1 MRRPPLLRSG
11 RWPALTIAALA
22 TALISPTGPFAS
34 SAEAQDL
41 VWARYGDIDSL
52 DPHRATS
59 TLSMQVWDQIYDTL
73 LAFDMEGQPQP
84 NMASGWEQSEDGLS
98 YTFTLNEGIVCHDGS
113 PFTAEDVK
121 FTIDRAF
128 DPDSASLTQTAWGP
142 IETVEVT
149 DDLTFRVDLASRF
162 GAFLPFLADSFS
174 SMICD
179 TVDPATF
186 GSTTAIGTGPFKL
199 VEWVKGDTVTLEK
212 NPDYVN
218 FGRPLENPG
227 PPHVDRLLVRTVP
240 EPQTRLAAL
249 TTGEVHIAEPPFD
262 DIPAIREAGELEIV
276 VAENTGQNV
285 FWEFTISRPP
295 FDDIRARQAVAYAT
309 DPEMAIDI
317 IYGGLSQRE
326 WCPIARG
333 VFGNDQEFCQQF
345 GYEYNPEKA
354 TELLAELGYGPDNPL
369 ETTMY
374 VWTGGNRHKLAEIF
388 QAQLAQ
394 VGINAAIEIMDIGT
408 MNARVREQNE
418 SPDDPSPG
426 TFDMMTWSWYDP
438 DILYALWHSPGAYS
452 GYSTPELD
460 EMLELTRTTIDP
472 EGRLQAVHNVIQYL
486 MENAVHVGLYTP
498 GWEWVFAV
506 RPEVEGFVIGPFLH
520 PQFADVQIKG

>member
-1 MRRPPLLRSG
+1 MRRPDR
-11 RWPALTIAALA
+11 RAALSAAAIA
-22 TALISPTGPFAS
+22 TAMLAPPVAS
-34 SAEAQDL
+34 AQAQDL
-41 VWARYGDIDSL
+41 IWARYGDIDSL

-73 LAFDMEGQPQP
+73 LAFDMDGTPRP
-84 NMASGWEQSEDGLS
+84 NMAASYEESEDGLS
-98 YTFTLNEGIVCHDGS
+98 YTFTLNDGILCHDGS
-113 PFTAEDVK
+113 PFTSEDVK

-128 DPDSASLTQTAWGP
+128 DPDNASLTQTAWGP
-142 IETVEVT
+142 IETVEVI
-149 DDLTFRVDLASRF
+149 DDLTFRVDLESRF
-162 GAFLPFLADSFS
+162 GAFIPFLADSFS
-174 SMICD
+174 SMVCD
-179 TVDPATF
+179 TVDPETF
-186 GSTTAIGTGPFKL
+186 GSETAIGTGPFKL
-199 VEWVKGDTVTLEK
+199 VEWVKGDTITLET

-218 FGRPLENPG
+218 WGRPLENDG
-227 PPHVDRLLVRTVP
+227 PPHVDRLLIRTVP
-240 EPQTRLAAL
+240 EAQTRLAAL
-249 TTGEVHIAEPPFD
+249 RTGEVHIAE
-262 DIPAIREAGELEIV
+262 
-276 VAENTGQNV
+276 
-285 FWEFTISRPP
+285 PP

-333 VFGNDQEFCQQF
+333 VFGNDQEFCRQF
-345 GYEYNPEKA
+345 GYEYDPDRA
-354 TELLAELGYGPDNPL
+354 MELLAELGYGPDNPL
-369 ETTMY
+369 QTTMY

-394 VGINAAIEIMDIGT
+394 VGIDVAIEIMDIGT

-452 GYSTPELD
+452 GYNSPELD

-472 EGRLQAVHNVIQYL
+472 EGRREAVHDVIQYL
-486 MENAVHVGLYTP
+486 MENAIHVGLYTP
-498 GWEWVFAV
+498 GWEWIFAL
-506 RPEVEGFVIGPFLH
+506 RPEVEGFKVGAFLH
-520 PQFADVQIKG
+520 PMFQDVRLTE

>member
-1 MRRPPLLRSG
+1 MSSPNSSAHPVVASVLL
-11 RWPALTIAALA
+11 LTALA
-22 TALISPTGPFAS
+22 LLALSARAS
-34 SAEAQDL
+34 EL

-73 LAFDMEGQPQP
+73 LAFDDQGQPQP
-84 NMASGWEQSEDGLS
+84 NLAKAWTVSDDGTR
-98 YTFTLNEGIVCHDGS
+98 YTFQLQEGLVCHDGS
-113 PFTAEDVK
+113 AFDADDVK

-128 DPDSASLTQTAWGP
+128 GDEPSLTRTSWGP
-142 IETVEVT
+142 IESVEVI
-149 DDLTFRVDLASRF
+149 DPLTFQVDLASRF

-174 SMICD
+174 SMICNSN
-179 TVDPATF
+179 THPEF
-186 GSTTAIGTGPFKL
+186 GASTAIGTGPFKL
-199 VEWVKGDTVTLEK
+199 VEWVKGDVVVLEK
-212 NPDYVN
+212 NPDYRN
-218 FGRPLENPG
+218 FGKPVANPG
-227 PPHVDRLLVRTVP
+227 PPHLDRLIIRTVP

-249 TTGEVHIAEPPFD
+249 RTGEVHVAEPPFD
-262 DIPAIREAGELEIV
+262 DIPAIKERGELEIV

-295 FDDIRARQAVAYAT
+295 FDDIRARRAVAHAT
-309 DPEMAIDI
+309 DPQMAIDI

-333 VFGNDQEFCQQF
+333 VFGNDQDFCRQY
-345 GYEYNPEKA
+345 GYPYNPDKA
-354 TELLAELGYGPDNPL
+354 KALLAELGYGPANPL

-394 VGINAAIEIMDIGT
+394 VGIKASIEIMDIGT
-408 MNARVREQNE
+408 MNARVKAQNE
-418 SPDDPSPG
+418 SPNDPSPG
-426 TFDMMTWSWYDP
+426 TFDMMTWGWYDP

-452 GYSTPELD
+452 GYQSPELD
-460 EMLELTRTTIDP
+460 AMLEKTRTTIDS
-472 EGRLQAVHNVIQYL
+472 EERLAAVQDVIRYL
-486 MENAVHVGLYTP
+486 MEKAVHIGLYTP

-506 RPEVEGFVIGPFLH
+506 RPEVEGFKVGAFLH
-520 PQFADVQIKG
+520 PMFQDVTLNP

>member
-1 MRRPPLLRSG
+1 MTRPINRT
-11 RWPALTIAALA
+11 AVAALVG
-22 TALISPTGPFAS
+22 ALALA
-34 SAEAQDL
+34 AEGAAAQDL

-73 LAFDMEGQPQP
+73 LAFDMEGNPGP
-84 NMASGWEQSEDGLS
+84 NMAKSWEVSEDGLT
-98 YTFTLNEGIVCHDGS
+98 YTFALHEGILCHDGS
-113 PFTAEDVK
+113 AFDATDVK

-128 DPDSASLTQTAWGP
+128 GDTPSLTRTSWGP
-142 IETVEVT
+142 IEEVTVVDPLTVEI
-149 DDLTFRVDLASRF
+149 RMGSRF

-174 SMICD
+174 SMVCD
-179 TVDPATF
+179 TNTADTF
-186 GSTTAIGTGPFKL
+186 GSSTAIGTGPFKL
-199 VEWVKGDTVTLEK
+199 VEWTKGDEVVLEK
-212 NPDYVN
+212 NPDFRNLGDPV
-218 FGRPLENPG
+218 ENPG
-227 PPHVDRLLVRTVP
+227 PPHVDRLIVRTVP

-249 TTGEVHIAEPPFD
+249 RTGEVHIAEPPFD
-262 DIPAIREAGELEIV
+262 DIPAIREAGELDIV

-295 FDDIRARQAVAYAT
+295 FDDIRARQAVAHAT
-309 DPEMAIDI
+309 DPQMAIDI

-333 VFGNDQEFCQQF
+333 VFGNDQEFCKRF
-345 GYEYNPEKA
+345 GYPYDPEKA
-354 TELLAELGYGPDNPL
+354 TALLAEMGYGPDNPL

-394 VGINAAIEIMDIGT
+394 VGIQASIEIMDIGT
-408 MNARVREQNE
+408 MNAKVKAQNE
-418 SPDDPSPG
+418 SPDSPEPG

-438 DILYALWHSPGAYS
+438 DILYQLWHSPGAYS
-452 GYSTPELD
+452 GYQSEELD
-460 EMLELTRTTIDP
+460 ALLQETRTTIEP
-472 EGRLQAVHNVIQYL
+472 EARLEKVQAVIEYL
-486 MENAVHVGLYTP
+486 MEKAVHIGLYTP

-506 RPEVEGFVIGPFLH
+506 RPEVEGFKVGPFLH
-520 PQFADVQIKG
+520 PIFTDVKVSE